1 MKHEESARWPFSP
14 DLPKWFQ
21 DWIIQKRLSVDPKF
35 KDQWKM
41 ANSLRIADS
50 WEARETRRQLA
61 GKRRMVEQV
70 VEEMPETEEVRVC
83 RSQWSRSPVSEIDN
97 TQSMLALT
105 NDAQSGGTI
114 PTTVLGSP
122 SRMKTSEDDST
133 KSIVHNHFEIDGDY
147 SKESNEL
154 GRPHSLKGRGSYSP
168 LLGSQAQVIPWP
180 SNDLWSMR
188 SKSLEYDFGPK
199 KRKVLDG
206 IVIEPKN
213 DAFPESTLSSE
224 DSGQTSRAKRGGP
237 VTRDQGK
244 ACSNSNPQEQKP
256 ALKCRGRPPK
266 DVQSH
271 GPKIFSLKRQA
282 RNTVKKRQESIRSNW
297 EKNAFDLKIDL
308 NNHFVVV
315 DYIPKP
321 SSSCVIE
328 EVKESN
334 PENVTSS
341 SQEVESRS
349 NSSLGRSAGGLALCW
364 KLGVDCNIQR
374 ADKFQI
380 QACISSDPP
389 DKPWILMGVYGPLAL
404 QRIGLID
411 LGFNGVKLTWF
422 KKGSS
427 SSSSPS
433 LKRARLDRE
442 LASVDK
448 RLAWPNAI
456 VSHLT
461 AASSD
466 HNPIILDTCGRTQS
480 HRDPMFNMYRKIKAT
495 KEHLHKWNKIHF
507 RKLATQISEARARL
521 EDIEGSQSMDEV
533 SHDEARLA
541 LNEAL
546 AREEIFWRQKSRV
559 AWLKEGDRA
568 TKFFMASTVTRRRR
582 NYIQSIKDEEGN
594 HYEEMKDITKALID
608 KFSNIFS
615 KVNYR
620 GSITDFNW
628 HYDMLSLPQSEEL
641 YLTPTIEEVLRA
653 LMSMGRDKAPGPDG
667 IPAAFFRSHW
677 DTIRDDLMGMIHPF
691 FTTAKLPAFIND
703 TNIVLIPKKE
713 NPMLVNDYR
722 PIALCNVVYKC
733 ISKILALRLRPIL
746 PNLISPAQTAFIKG
760 RSIAKNTTMAK
771 EIVHFMAKKRGSRGF
786 MLIKLDMEKAYDKMD
801 WDFVCEA
808 LLFHGFKEPLIG
820 WIKSCMCIKKLN
832 LIINGVKQGS
842 VTPSCG
848 LRQGDP
854 LSPALFILAADL
866 LSRLIMDFNATGLI
880 KGIKVSRS
888 APPVTHLMFADDSKR
903 TRDFRF
909 LVKKVQTRVEGWKAR
924 LLSKAG
930 RACLVQ
936 SIGNSLSIYAAAAE
950 RTIHTID
957 WSSLYKSKYHG
968 GLGFRQTKDI
978 NKAFLLNWGWKLIMD
993 PSSLWCMTMKEKYL
1007 KESSFW
1013 DVQFKTTDSRLWK
1026 AIVKARPLL
1035 SEGMCRRIGDG
1046 RSTSIWFDSWVP
1058 IGNHQPSLK
1067 LNVTQGANL
1076 VRYFINDDQT
1086 WHVARIRPWFDSTDA
1101 INILNIGL
1109 PATKQEDSWQWLG
1122 EKRELSHPCAIET
1135 AMVGKMRKWNLLSMC
1150 YGNAISLKLFV
1161 RNDVCHGAHQVQN
1174 SEAIR
1179 AVRVRYKD
1187 HHSCNQ
1193 LHSVKSAID
1202 LTPPLGWMTCC
1213 TDVSIDINL
1222 SVGAAVFRDD
1232 RNRICGVFAA
1242 CFTATELALAE
1253 AHTLAMAGHYAV
1265 QNQFMRV
1272 GFLCDNAVVVSNFL
1286 ETYPQ
1291 NLHLNL
1297 AGTASKFRSST
1308 LHLQSF

>member
-70 VEEMPETEEVRVC
+70 VEEMPKTEEVRVC
-83 RSQWSRSPVSEIDN
+83 RFPMVTLPGVGDVCPFEDTSNLVVPKGPDVMPPLDVLTNKNDSDN

-114 PTTVLGSP
+114 PTTVLVSP

-224 DSGQTSRAKRGGP
+224 DSGQTSRAVKREGP

-321 SSSCVIE
+321 I
-328 EVKESN
+328 
-334 PENVTSS
+334 
-341 SQEVESRS
+341 
-349 NSSLGRSAGGLALCW
+349 GSAGGLALCW

-389 DKPWILMGVYGPLAL
+389 DKPWILMGVYGPPVYAEKEGFWKEISEFVCNCTLPVL
-404 QRIGLID
+404 LIGD
-411 LGFNGVKLTWF
+411 LNGTLLD
-422 KKGSS
+422 SDCLNYS
-427 SSSSPS
+427 
-433 LKRARLDRE
+433 RASNISR
-442 LASVDK
+442 
-448 RLAWPNAI
+448 
-456 VSHLT
+456 HLT

-466 HNPIILDTCGRTQS
+466 HNPIILDTCGGRHCSKPQFKYELLWERDPRVFWVVKKAWMTQS
-480 HRDPMFNMYRKIKAT
+480 HRDPMVNM
-495 KEHLHKWNKIHF
+495 
-507 RKLATQISEARARL
+507 
-521 EDIEGSQSMDEV
+521 
-533 SHDEARLA
+533 
-541 LNEAL
+541 
-546 AREEIFWRQKSRV
+546 
-559 AWLKEGDRA
+559 
-568 TKFFMASTVTRRRR
+568 
-582 NYIQSIKDEEGN
+582 
-594 HYEEMKDITKALID
+594 
-608 KFSNIFS
+608 
-615 KVNYR
+615 
-620 GSITDFNW
+620 
-628 HYDMLSLPQSEEL
+628 
-641 YLTPTIEEVLRA
+641 
-653 LMSMGRDKAPGPDG
+653 
-667 IPAAFFRSHW
+667 
-677 DTIRDDLMGMIHPF
+677 
-691 FTTAKLPAFIND
+691 
-703 TNIVLIPKKE
+703 
-713 NPMLVNDYR
+713 
-722 PIALCNVVYKC
+722 
-733 ISKILALRLRPIL
+733 
-746 PNLISPAQTAFIKG
+746 
-760 RSIAKNTTMAK
+760 
-771 EIVHFMAKKRGSRGF
+771 
-786 MLIKLDMEKAYDKMD
+786 
-801 WDFVCEA
+801 
-808 LLFHGFKEPLIG
+808 
-820 WIKSCMCIKKLN
+820 
-832 LIINGVKQGS
+832 
-842 VTPSCG
+842 
-848 LRQGDP
+848 
-854 LSPALFILAADL
+854 
-866 LSRLIMDFNATGLI
+866 
-880 KGIKVSRS
+880 
-888 APPVTHLMFADDSKR
+888 
-903 TRDFRF
+903 
-909 LVKKVQTRVEGWKAR
+909 
-924 LLSKAG
+924 
-930 RACLVQ
+930 
-936 SIGNSLSIYAAAAE
+936 
-950 RTIHTID
+950 
-957 WSSLYKSKYHG
+957 
-968 GLGFRQTKDI
+968 
-978 NKAFLLNWGWKLIMD
+978 
-993 PSSLWCMTMKEKYL
+993 
-1007 KESSFW
+1007 
-1013 DVQFKTTDSRLWK
+1013 
-1026 AIVKARPLL
+1026 
-1035 SEGMCRRIGDG
+1035 
-1046 RSTSIWFDSWVP
+1046 
-1058 IGNHQPSLK
+1058 
-1067 LNVTQGANL
+1067 
-1076 VRYFINDDQT
+1076 YFINDDQT
-1086 WHVARIRPWFDSTDA
+1086 WNVARIRAWFDSTDA

-1122 EKRELSHPCAIET
+1122 EKRGLFSIKSAYHLII
-1135 AMVGKMRKWNLLSMC
+1135 KHRKWNLLSMC
-1150 YGNAISLKLFV
+1150 YGNAISLKLFGLKAYGNQDKLEPVWKLDIWKV

-1179 AVRVRYKD
+1179 AVRVRYRD

-1193 LHSVKSAID
+1193 LHSVKSSID

-1272 GFLCDNAVVVSNFL
+1272 GFLCDNAVMVSNFL
-1286 ETYPQ
+1286 ETNPQ

-1308 LHLQSF
+1308 LHLQSFQLSKIGREQNFMAHNAAKWVRINDVVGEIAISLMPSSCSVRGSE